1 MAGCSGLSRPRP
13 FTADSLLASLQ
24 QLDVTTGY
32 CVALSGGA
40 DSVALLIAMAELR
53 HRLRKPLRAL
63 HVHHGLQQEADDWA
77 AFCRDLCDR
86 LKIPLQVIEI
96 DIERERRE
104 SLEMAARR
112 QRYAAL
118 AQSLRADEVLLTAH
132 HLDDQAETFLLHL
145 LRGAGVDGLAAMPT
159 VRVFSRG
166 LLCRPLL
173 AWGREQLVAYLRERA
188 IDWIEDPSNDD
199 ISFDRNYIRQTIMPM
214 IASRWPAA
222 AKTISRAAGLQAEQ
236 RQLNESLA
244 SNALAS
250 CYTFNTGSLQL
261 DSLQSLDAMKKRLVL
276 RSWLKLGQPK
286 LTLSQAQLAAL
297 DARLASSRTFS
308 YQLAGVQ
315 LLSFSGALYK
325 RQTDANN
332 PVLACFWQ
340 LDCRLHVAALGVVI
354 EPSQILRH
362 FPGLGPGDTLRI
374 TNRRGGE
381 TIYDPGVGHRPL
393 KKMLQY
399 WRVPPW
405 RRARLPLIWCAEQL
419 ICVPGYWVAS
429 ELDRD

>member
-1 MAGCSGLSRPRP
+1 
-13 FTADSLLASLQ
+13 
-24 QLDVTTGY
+24 
-32 CVALSGGA
+32 
-40 DSVALLIAMAELR
+40 MAELR
-53 HRLRKPLRAL
+53 YQLQKPLRAV

-77 AFCRDLCDR
+77 AFCRDICHQ

-96 DIERERRE
+96 DIERECRE

-118 AQSLRADEVLLTAH
+118 AQSLLADEVLLTAH

-173 AWGREQLVAYLRERA
+173 AWSREQLVAYLRERG

-199 ISFDRNYIRQTIMPM
+199 VSFDRNFIRQTIIPM

-222 AKTISRAAGLQAEQ
+222 AKSISRAAGLQAEQ

-250 CYTFNTGSLQL
+250 CYAFNTGSLQL
-261 DSLQSLDAMKKRLVL
+261 DSLRSLDAIRKRLVL
-276 RSWLKLGQPK
+276 RSWLKLGQPQ
-286 LTLSQAQLAAL
+286 LTLSQAHLEAL
-297 DARLASSRTFS
+297 DARLASSTNFS

-315 LLSFSGALYK
+315 LQSFSGALFK

-332 PVLACFWQ
+332 PVLAYFWQ
-340 LDCRLHVAALGVVI
+340 LDCRLHIEVLGVVI

-405 RRARLPLIWCAEQL
+405 RRAQLPLIWYAEQL
-419 ICVPGYWVAS
+419 ICVPGYWVTR